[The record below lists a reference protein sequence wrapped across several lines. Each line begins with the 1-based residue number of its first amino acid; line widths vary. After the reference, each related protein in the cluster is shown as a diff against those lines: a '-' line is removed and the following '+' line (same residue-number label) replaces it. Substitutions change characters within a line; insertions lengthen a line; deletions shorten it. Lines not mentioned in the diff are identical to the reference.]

1 MESHE
6 ADLDRAKQYIQYIIK
21 VHGGHDFD
29 AFFGECRCGVVM
41 EYWKNA
47 MSYRLDQL
55 DGSSISPRP
64 YHCATCRYS
73 EV

>member
-21 VHGGHDFD
+21 VHGGHEFD
-29 AFFGECRCGVVM
+29 AFFGECRCGAVWD
-41 EYWKNA
+41 YWKNA
-47 MSYRLDQL
+47 MIYRLDDLYVNKDLPQL
-55 DGSSISPRP
+55 YRGAA
-64 YHCATCRYS
+64 CVYS

>member
-1 MESHE
+1 MESPE

-29 AFFGECRCGVVM
+29 AFFGECRCGVVW
-41 EYWKNA
+41 EYWKIA